1 MGFALLQV
9 KCVGGGRIA
18 FHTDER
24 RIEIYG
30 YSSEYDQA
38 PHSISA
44 ALVRTRYPFLSV
56 TVSYSGY

>member
-1 MGFALLQV
+1 MQV
-9 KCVGGGRIA
+9 TCIGGGRIA

-38 PHSISA
+38 PHSVTA
-44 ALVRTRYPFLSV
+44 ALVRARYPFHNV